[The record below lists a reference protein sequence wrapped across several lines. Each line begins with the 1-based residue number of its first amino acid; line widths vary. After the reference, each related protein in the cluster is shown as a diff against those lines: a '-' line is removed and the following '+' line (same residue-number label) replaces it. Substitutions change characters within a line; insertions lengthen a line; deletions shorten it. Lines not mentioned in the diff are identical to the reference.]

1 MGKRM
6 GLFDKITDGLKNGV
20 DIKRGYTMTKKKTE
34 EMEVVMHQLFPTPVI
49 FTNMNRPFTKKEKDF
64 FKECSRKQRTNTGN
78 TSSEDNNIL
87 DHEEMADVKAHIQ
100 KFINYYMENVEMAI
114 DGVELRIT
122 QSWLNFTK
130 KGQFHHRHAH
140 PNSYISGVLYI
151 NADVENDK
159 IFFYRDA
166 WKQLKIHH
174 KDWNPYN
181 SDSWWY
187 SVGSGDITLFPS
199 STTHMVDQVQ
209 TSSERISLAFN
220 TFPIGYLGDDDDLTG
235 LHLQE
240 EMPKEQRKK
249 HEGWEERRKNNRVG
263 Y

>member
-1 MGKRM
+1 M

-34 EMEVVMHQLFPTPVI
+34 DMEVVMHQLFPTPVI

-87 DHEEMADVKAHIQ
+87 DHEEMKDVKAHIQ

-159 IFFYRDA
+159 IFFYRDG

-187 SVGSGDITLFPS
+187 SVGSGDIILFPS

-240 EMPKEQRKK
+240 EMSKEQRKK
-249 HEGWEERRKNNRVG
+249 HEGWEERRKINRVG

>member
-1 MGKRM
+1 MKM

-240 EMPKEQRKK
+240 EMSKEQRKK
-249 HEGWEERRKNNRVG
+249 HEGWEERRKINRVG